1 MALKEHRHLRSQRVL
16 CKDDGTP
23 LTTQGAWSHVRYAA
37 RRAKVPTGVH
47 ILRHT
52 FLLAFGD
59 ARSAREGNSGARWA
73 SRAVDDAALY
83 ASESGS
89 SGVGDP
95 AIGAAADSSGTW
107 RNGGNGRS
115 DERKLNN

>member
-1 MALKEHRHLRSQRVL
+1 MPLTERLAMALKVHRHLRSQGVL

-23 LTTQGAWSHVRYAA
+23 LTRQGAWSHVRYAA

-59 ARSAREGNSGARWA
+59 ARSARERIGTVVSG
-73 SRAVDDAALY
+73 
-83 ASESGS
+83 
-89 SGVGDP
+89 
-95 AIGAAADSSGTW
+95 
-107 RNGGNGRS
+107 
-115 DERKLNN
+115 